1 MYLHPPKI
9 FNKKPKL
16 HHHQQPPDRLKIL
29 SLATKKP
36 PLSMNK
42 NPNFLPHSLQG
53 MSLELSIMDMDDK
66 LVAKGNVSLS
76 TMETD
81 DKLVAKVNCTT
92 RLEGEMKFLDNNIAY
107 QTMLS
112 SPRFFCA
119 LHLGPRRGLCTL
131 SAPRAFNNYDIE
143 LIYINVLGTCH
154 RSVCEMQGNLYK
166 YLVRIYEAVRFSASA
181 RDSIALV
188 LLSFFKTR

>member
-16 HHHQQPPDRLKIL
+16 HHHQQPPDRLKIQ
-29 SLATKKP
+29 SLATKTP

-76 TMETD
+76 TMEMD
-81 DKLVAKVNCTT
+81 DILVAKVNCTT
-92 RLEGEMKFLDNNIAY
+92 RLEGEIKFLDNNIAY
-107 QTMLS
+107 QTILS
-112 SPRFFCA
+112 S
-119 LHLGPRRGLCTL
+119 
-131 SAPRAFNNYDIE
+131 
-143 LIYINVLGTCH
+143 
-154 RSVCEMQGNLYK
+154 
-166 YLVRIYEAVRFSASA
+166 
-181 RDSIALV
+181 
-188 LLSFFKTR
+188 

>member
-16 HHHQQPPDRLKIL
+16 HHHQQPPDRLKIQ
-29 SLATKKP
+29 SLATKTP

-76 TMETD
+76 TMEMD
-81 DKLVAKVNCTT
+81 DILVAKGVLVLKNEKGTKAMGSKT
-92 RLEGEMKFLDNNIAY
+92 EAR
-107 QTMLS
+107 
-112 SPRFFCA
+112 
-119 LHLGPRRGLCTL
+119 
-131 SAPRAFNNYDIE
+131 
-143 LIYINVLGTCH
+143 NVQPKKH
-154 RSVCEMQGNLYK
+154 VVSQ
-166 YLVRIYEAVRFSASA
+166 
-181 RDSIALV
+181 SIAQ
-188 LLSFFKTR
+188 K